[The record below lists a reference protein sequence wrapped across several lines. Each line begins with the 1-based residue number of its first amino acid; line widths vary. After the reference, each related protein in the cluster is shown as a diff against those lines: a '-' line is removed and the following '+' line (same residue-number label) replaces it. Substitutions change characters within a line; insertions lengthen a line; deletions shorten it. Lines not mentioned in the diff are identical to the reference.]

1 MSAGTQPRRVILIAS
16 IVAAAGFFTMLG
28 HNEHSTY
35 LSYVP
40 ALILIGVGVTAAS
53 VPYGSLVI
61 ESIGPRFRRFFGP
74 VTSSRTTIGQFAYAL
89 GLAFSTVMVD
99 RLTDGGVV
107 HKLEKAGVPPS
118 QTGQGLDQLGIY
130 VQSGKNPAT
139 ALGQRTM
146 ADALPSY
153 SHAFVATMCATGA
166 LVLVAGVVSWWL
178 LGRKDPYAADAP
190 QTGEAEP
197 AEPDAARVPAPA

>member
-1 MSAGTQPRRVILIAS
+1 MSAGVGARKVIVIAS

-28 HNEHSTY
+28 HSEHSSY

-40 ALILIGVGVTAAS
+40 GLILIGVGVTAAS
-53 VPYGSLVI
+53 VPYGSLVL
-61 ESIGPRFRRFFGP
+61 ESIGPSFRRFFGS

-107 HKLEKAGVPPS
+107 RKLERAGVPPS
-118 QTGQGLDQLGIY
+118 QTGQGLDQIAIY

-139 ALGQRTM
+139 ALGQRAM
-146 ADALPSY
+146 LDALPSY
-153 SHAFVATMCATGA
+153 SHAFVATMCMSG
-166 LVLVAGVVSWWL
+166 VLMLLAGFGSWWAL
-178 LGRKDPYAADAP
+178 RRPDPTVTDDVAP
-190 QTGEAEP
+190 VTP
-197 AEPDAARVPAPA
+197 APPPARVPEPV